1 MNPNR
6 IEIAKSAKAAG
17 RLLMAWFARNRRAD
31 PWREN
36 ATPYSI
42 WVAEVML
49 QQTVVKA
56 VVPYFETWMKLFPD
70 VASLAAVKEQKVLR
84 TWEGL
89 GYYSRARNLH
99 KAAKLIV
106 TDHGGKLP
114 SDYDQLLELPGI
126 GEYTAAAIMSIAFGK
141 PYPVVDANVMRVVR
155 RILVIRDDS
164 VAGKKRVQDFL
175 ELAIHRKEPGD
186 FNEAMMQLGQTVC
199 RSRQPQCEICPLRGH
214 CQARK
219 LGIESEIPAGKASR
233 SLRRSSIVLVILNR
247 GRLLTVEN
255 KTGLFAG
262 MLTLPKIVNGGGN
275 WEDSAR
281 EYCRELGMPEIEL
294 VAKLNQ
300 RTHLYTKYSDRLS
313 PIVLQAKGFTGR
325 LPRGFRWVSIG
336 TIDGY
341 ALPSIHRKII
351 ADYQVLRNGNHRSK
365 HQLF

>member
-1 MNPNR
+1 MTPDR
-6 IEIAKSAKAAG
+6 TEIAKSAKAAG
-17 RLLMAWFARNRRAD
+17 RLLMAWFARNQRAD

-56 VVPYFETWMKLFPD
+56 VVPYFETWIRLFPD
-70 VASLAAVKEQKVLR
+70 VASLAGASEQKVLR

-106 TDHGGKLP
+106 SGHGGKLP
-114 SDYDQLLELPGI
+114 SEFDQLLRLPGI

-141 PYPVVDANVMRVVR
+141 PYPVVDANVTRVVR
-155 RILVIRDDS
+155 RILAIPDDS
-164 VAGKKRVQDFL
+164 VTGKKRVRDFL
-175 ELAIHRKEPGD
+175 ELAIHRKRPGD
-186 FNEAMMQLGQTVC
+186 FNEAMMELGQRVC

-214 CQARK
+214 CTAHR
-219 LGIESEIPAGKASR
+219 LGIEGEIPAGKASR
-233 SLRRSSIVLVILNR
+233 SLRKSSIVLVILNR

-255 KTGLFAG
+255 KTGLFAS
-262 MLTLPKIVNGGGN
+262 MLTLPKIVNGGGT
-275 WEDSAR
+275 WEESVR
-281 EYCRELGMPEIEL
+281 EYCHELGMTGFEL
-294 VAKLNQ
+294 VAELKQ

-313 PIVLQAKGFTGR
+313 PIVLQAKGFAR
-325 LPRGFRWVSIG
+325 KLPRGLRWVG
-336 TIDGY
+336 MAAIDGF
-341 ALPSIHRKII
+341 AMPSIHRKII
-351 ADYQVLRNGNHRSK
+351 ADCLALRSGNHRLK